1 MTVDFILASASQRRQ
16 ELLKRILP
24 EFRIKVSDFNEDLII
39 YDGDPRS
46 YVKRL
51 ALEKAKAISHSF
63 SKETY
68 ILGADTVV
76 YFQGK
81 ILEKPIDRNDAYKM
95 IKMMQGNTHQVYSGM
110 ALIQSEHSIK
120 DTLAI
125 ETEVLFAPMDE
136 REIQTY
142 LDTDEWRDKAGGYG
156 IQGFAARH
164 ITGIHGDYYNVMG
177 LPLQELYKVL
187 KKYNIKT

>member
-1 MTVDFILASASQRRQ
+1 MDFILASASPRRQ
-16 ELLKRILP
+16 ELLLRILP
-24 EFRIKVSDFNEDLII
+24 EFKIKVSDFNEDLIK
-39 YDGDPRS
+39 YDGDPKS

-63 SKETY
+63 SKDTY

-76 YFQGK
+76 YFQGE
-81 ILEKPIDRNDAYKM
+81 ILEKPKDRHDAYHM
-95 IKMMQGNTHQVYSGM
+95 IKSMQGNTHQVYSGI
-110 ALIQSEHSIK
+110 ALIQGENAIK
-120 DTLAI
+120 ETLAI

-156 IQGFAARH
+156 IQGFAARY

>member
-1 MTVDFILASASQRRQ
+1 MDFILASASPRRQ
-16 ELLKRILP
+16 ELLLRILP
-24 EFRIKVSDFNEDLII
+24 EFKIKVSDFNEDLIK
-39 YDGDPRS
+39 YDGDPKS

-63 SKETY
+63 SKDTY

-76 YFQGK
+76 YFQGE
-81 ILEKPIDRNDAYKM
+81 ILEKPKGRHDAYHM
-95 IKMMQGNTHQVYSGM
+95 IKSMQGNTHQVYSGI
-110 ALIQSEHSIK
+110 ALIQGENSIK
-120 DTLAI
+120 ETLAI

-156 IQGFAARH
+156 IQGFAARY